1 MDETLPSPGNLFN
14 SPRQTSF
21 VWYSRQKKK
30 KEENKMACRN
40 ESPVG
45 LWHHN
50 DGVFT
55 QPKPFRTSNSGNV
68 HSLWI
73 DSRRQWF
80 VWKEQENKSD
90 TSRIFGMDVLE
101 RIAGDRWNPTLN
113 TSARRSVAMVD
124 DGRAAYTISRC
135 LLKEE
140 LLLAA
145 AGWVITEIR
154 WNAQTAN
161 GGKSHRHS
169 HWAARRVPWRRPDR
183 ATACL
188 NHLIQSSSSSLY
200 PSLDDTEETK
210 TAI

>member
-1 MDETLPSPGNLFN
+1 MKLFH
-14 SPRQTSF
+14 RQAICSIARGKHRS
-21 VWYSRQKKK
+21 YYIHAKRKKRK
-30 KEENKMACRN
+30 KTRWRVGTKVL
-40 ESPVG
+40 VG

-50 DGVFT
+50 DRVFT

-200 PSLDDTEETK
+200 PSLNDTEETK